1 MRNERKKISGTM
13 IKSGLNGKK
22 NKNNLMIMSALNLLN
37 SCNIVVVLSQFLL
50 IKQAVVPVTQ
60 LLIPVKDRDK
70 TAFRR
75 Q

>member
-1 MRNERKKISGTM
+1 
-13 IKSGLNGKK
+13 
-22 NKNNLMIMSALNLLN
+22 MSALNLLN

-60 LLIPVKDRDK
+60 LLIPVREGDK
-70 TAFRR
+70 TALQR